1 MASQATLLQR
11 VRATEDRYFLVKRLV
26 DVTLAL
32 SLFLVA
38 LPVMVLV
45 GMLVALDSDGPILYR
60 QKRVGQDGVEFDLF
74 KFRSMT
80 HNADDTVHRAAV
92 ARFMRGEQIND
103 DPSACDVQKIVN
115 DPRVTRIGKFIR
127 KTSLDELPQLW
138 NIVIGDMSL
147 VGPRPPVP
155 YEVTQYSPRAMQR
168 LDGKPGLT
176 GPWQV
181 YGRGTVT
188 FAQMIEMDVNYLR
201 NRSIW
206 YDLKLVV
213 LTVPAVIKGRGAE

>member
-11 VRATEDRYFLVKRLV
+11 VRATEDRYFLVKRVV
-26 DVTLAL
+26 DFTLAL
-32 SLFLVA
+32 TLFLLA

-45 GMLVALDSDGPILYR
+45 AVLVALDSDGPVLYR
-60 QKRVGQDGVEFDLF
+60 QKRVGQDGVEFDLY

-80 HNADDTVHRAAV
+80 HNADDAIHRVAV
-92 ARFMRGEQIND
+92 ARFMRGERIND
-103 DPSACDVQKIVN
+103 DPSVEMQKIAN

-138 NIVIGDMSL
+138 NIVTGDMSL

-155 YEVTQYSPRAMQR
+155 YEVTLYNSRAMQR

-181 YGRGTVT
+181 YGRGSVT
-188 FAQMIEMDVNYLR
+188 FAQMIEMDVNYLQ
-201 NRSIW
+201 NRSIF

-213 LTVPAVIKGRGAE
+213 LTVPAVLKGRSVA

>member
-11 VRATEDRYFLVKRLV
+11 VRATEDRYFLVKRVV
-26 DVTLAL
+26 DFTLAL
-32 SLFLVA
+32 TLFLLA

-45 GMLVALDSDGPILYR
+45 AVLVALDSDGPMLYR
-60 QKRVGQDGVEFDLF
+60 QKRVGQDGVEFDLY

-80 HNADDTVHRAAV
+80 HNADDAIHRVAV
-92 ARFMRGEQIND
+92 ARFMRGERIND
-103 DPSACDVQKIVN
+103 DPSVEMQKIAN

-138 NIVIGDMSL
+138 NIVTGDMSL

-155 YEVTQYSPRAMQR
+155 YEVTQYNPRAMQR

-181 YGRGTVT
+181 YGRGSVT
-188 FAQMIEMDVNYLR
+188 FAQMIEMDVNYLQ
-201 NRSIW
+201 NRSIF

-213 LTVPAVIKGRGAE
+213 LTVPAVLKGRSVA